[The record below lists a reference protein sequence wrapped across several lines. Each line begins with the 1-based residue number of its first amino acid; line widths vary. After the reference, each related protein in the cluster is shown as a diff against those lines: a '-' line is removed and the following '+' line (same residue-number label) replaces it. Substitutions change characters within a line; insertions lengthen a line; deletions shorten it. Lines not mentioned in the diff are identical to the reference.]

1 MEKPFWFL
9 VKNEESMK
17 KLLLII
23 AIAFFTGLQLVAQPD
38 CFSVKVLLPQE
49 DIPAEAKQHLISKL
63 TQIATNYGAVDNGLA
78 DRFVLTADVLVSTK
92 DIIPSNPPRISQTLD
107 IILYI
112 GDVVED
118 KVFSSV
124 TLPVTG
130 VAQNENKAFI
140 NAFQRIPT
148 RSAVLSDW
156 MTETREKILDYYKSN
171 GEAVLSR
178 ADFLVASG
186 DFDGA
191 VASLL
196 SISGITSVAETA
208 REKILSILQE
218 KIDREGLSLY
228 EKAKNVWTVGQD
240 ENAAIEALEL
250 LSEIDPA
257 SKSAAD
263 AAELAVSIGRQMN
276 SRRAKVE
283 AEKQREFDFQMK
295 KYEDDLEIRR
305 QQLKDQSA
313 LERAK
318 MEVLQST
325 SNKIVGID
333 MNKVAIVIKGWF
345 GK

>member
-1 MEKPFWFL
+1 MEKPFWFSG
-9 VKNEESMK
+9 KNKESMK
-17 KLLLII
+17 KILL
-23 AIAFFTGLQLVAQPD
+23 AVAVSFFAGLQLLAQANF
-38 CFSVKVLLPQE
+38 FSVKVLIPQE
-49 DIPAEAKQHLISKL
+49 NIPNEAKQQLISKL
-63 TQIATNYGAVDNGLA
+63 TQIATNYGMVDNGLA

-92 DIIPSNPPRISQTLD
+92 DIVPSTPPRVSQKLD
-107 IILYI
+107 IILYV

-118 KVFSSV
+118 KIFSSV

-156 MTETREKILDYYKSN
+156 MTETKEKVLDYYESN
-171 GEAVLSR
+171 GEAVLKR
-178 ADFLVASG
+178 AEFLAASG
-186 DFDGA
+186 DYDA
-191 VASLL
+191 AIESLL
-196 SISGITSVAETA
+196 SIPEMTSISSSAHERALV
-208 REKILSILQE
+208 IMQE
-218 KIDREGLSLY
+218 KIDREGRELY
-228 EKAKNVWTVGQD
+228 AKAKNLWVVGQD
-240 ENAAIEALEL
+240 EKAATEALQI
-250 LSEIDPA
+250 LSEINID

-276 SRRAKVE
+276 SRQAKVE

-318 MEVLQST
+318 TEVLKTT
-325 SNKIVGID
+325 SNKIAGID

>member
-1 MEKPFWFL
+1 MKRIALYIVMAFL
-9 VKNEESMK
+9 
-17 KLLLII
+17 
-23 AIAFFTGLQLVAQPD
+23 TGCPANAQQMLFP
-38 CFSVKVLLPQE
+38 VKVLVPQE
-49 DIPAEAKQHLISKL
+49 DIPAEAKKQLVSKL
-63 TQIATNYGAVDNGLA
+63 TQIATNYGIADDGLA

-92 DIIPSNPPRISQTLD
+92 DIVPSHPPRISQKLD

-148 RSAVLSDW
+148 RSAVLSEW
-156 MTETREKILDYYKSN
+156 MTETKDKVLDYYESN

-178 ADFLVASG
+178 ADLLATAG
-186 DFDGA
+186 DYA
-191 VASLL
+191 EAIASLL
-196 SISGITSVAETA
+196 SVPEISSVAEIA
-208 REKILSILQE
+208 REKVIAIMQE
-218 KIDREGLSLY
+218 KTDREGLALY
-228 EKAKNVWTVGQD
+228 AKAKNVWTAGQD
-240 ENAAIEALEL
+240 EKSAAEALEF

-257 SKSAAD
+257 SKYAAD

-276 SRRAKVE
+276 SRQAKIE

-318 MEVLQST
+318 TEVLKTT
-325 SNKIVGID
+325 SNKIAGID
-333 MNKVAIVIKGWF
+333 LNKVAIVIKGWF